1 MAKRRTWLWIIVIF
15 LGVCVVGLMAVA
27 GAGVYFVAKHIEMEA
42 STTTDAKRSFD
53 AVRATFKEQKPLFE
67 VDTFERAKAVRP
79 LDEIPSSDAR
89 PRNLWIQAWD
99 PDEERL
105 VKISVPFWLLKL
117 GKRKVDFANG
127 GGGFDLD
134 RLNIDVRELERI
146 GPVIVID
153 VRSPRGERVLLW
165 TQ

>member
-1 MAKRRTWLWIIVIF
+1 MASRRKWIWIVVIF
-15 LGVCVVGLMAVA
+15 LGVCVIALMAVA
-27 GAGVYFVAKHIEMEA
+27 GAGVYFVANHFDMKA
-42 STTTDAKRSFD
+42 SSSTDAGRSFEEIK
-53 AVRATFKEQKPLFE
+53 ATFKEQKPLFE
-67 VDTFERAKAVRP
+67 IDSFERAKAVRP
-79 LDEIPSSDAR
+79 IEDLPTSSVK
-89 PRNLWIQAWD
+89 PHNLWIQAWD

-105 VKISVPFWLLKL
+105 VKISLPFWLLRL
-117 GKRKVDFANG
+117 GKRKVDFAHG
-127 GGGFDLD
+127 GEGFDLD